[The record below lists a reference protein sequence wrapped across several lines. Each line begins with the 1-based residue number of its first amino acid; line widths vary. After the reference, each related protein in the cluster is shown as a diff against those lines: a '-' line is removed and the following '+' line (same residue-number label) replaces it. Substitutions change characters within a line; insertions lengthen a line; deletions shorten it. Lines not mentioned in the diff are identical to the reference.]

1 MQRRNTKQGQTI
13 LTVLE
18 NAEGP
23 LGISEIHARA
33 KAALPSLGLATIY
46 RAINRLVADSAILE
60 VALPAE
66 EIRFEVRRGHH
77 HHHFR
82 CQKCHK
88 VFELDFCPVQLP
100 RGTILPNGYTVF
112 EHHLTLYGLCQNC
125 NSETVV

>member
-1 MQRRNTKQGQTI
+1 MQRRNTKQGQAI
-13 LTVLE
+13 LSVLQ

-23 LGISEIHARA
+23 LGIPEIHSRA
-33 KAALPSLGLATIY
+33 QGLIPNLGLATIY
-46 RAINRLVADSAILE
+46 RAVNRLLADSQVLE

-66 EIRFEVRRGHH
+66 EPRYELQRSHH

-100 RGTILPNGYTVF
+100 RGTVLPNGYTVF
-112 EHHLTLYGLCQNC
+112 DHHLTLYGVCQAC
-125 NSETVV
+125 GA